1 MKFSVENPPSQ
12 REYILNMEAKMQD
25 TEFLGDIT
33 ALLRPE
39 LSFDANEAYDLV
51 RTQLIEKI

>member
-12 REYILNMEAKMQD
+12 REYIFNIEAKMLD
-25 TEFLGDIT
+25 YEFLGDTT
-33 ALLRPE
+33 ALLRPD
-39 LSFDANEAYDLV
+39 LPFKAIEAYELV